1 MTGPGTLHVEV
12 ADGGHLRVVE
22 LEDRLRALAAAV
34 AELDACGF
42 GDTARENAAERL
54 VLYDARAVVAAV
66 RALGMVPR

>member
-1 MTGPGTLHVEV
+1 MIRPGTLHVEV

-22 LEDRLRALAAAV
+22 LEDRLHALAVAV

-42 GDTARENAAERL
+42 ADTAREDAAARL
-54 VLYDARAVVAAV
+54 VLEDARAVVATV